1 LPPTTA
7 DPTHLP
13 LADGTEPMSTPDPNV
28 VAPDDS
34 LLASLPDFRVFGR
47 VFDVVFLL
55 AAFGTALYRYIA
67 HKVNAADDSG
77 EMYQYQ

>member
-1 LPPTTA
+1 MLSN
-7 DPTHLP
+7 
-13 LADGTEPMSTPDPNV
+13 GTEAVSRPGSNIATTN
-28 VAPDDS
+28 DS

-55 AAFGTALYRYIA
+55 AAFGTALYRYVA

-77 EMYQYQ
+77 EMYQYR

>member
-1 LPPTTA
+1 
-7 DPTHLP
+7 
-13 LADGTEPMSTPDPNV
+13 MSTPDPNV

>member
-1 LPPTTA
+1 MLSN
-7 DPTHLP
+7 
-13 LADGTEPMSTPDPNV
+13 GTEAVSRPGSNIATTN
-28 VAPDDS
+28 DS

-55 AAFGTALYRYIA
+55 AAFGTALYRYVA

-77 EMYQYQ
+77 EMHQYR